1 MDSRRRTDAVL
12 TPATAADLPRRLG
25 DMLSSYAPVLVF
37 LALGVLVGVTFAAL
51 NVLFGAPRIE
61 RTGADPYESGMQ
73 GTFDRGMRFG
83 ISYYLVAMLFLI
95 FDLEVVLLFPVA
107 VVLRDF
113 GLHALLA
120 GGLFIGLLGVA
131 FVYEWRRGAL
141 DWVAEDRDA

>member
-1 MDSRRRTDAVL
+1 
-12 TPATAADLPRRLG
+12 
-25 DMLSSYAPVLVF
+25 MLSSYAPVLVF
-37 LALGVLVGVTFAAL
+37 VALGLFVGLAFAVL
-51 NVLFGAPRIE
+51 NVRFGARRKE

-73 GTFDRGMRFG
+73 GSFDRGMRFG

-95 FDLEVVLLFPVA
+95 FDMEVVLLFPVA

-120 GGLFIGLLGVA
+120 SGLFIALLVVA

-141 DWVAEDRDA
+141 DWMADDGGDRER

>member
-1 MDSRRRTDAVL
+1 V
-12 TPATAADLPRRLG
+12 
-25 DMLSSYAPVLVF
+25 LSSYAPVLVF
-37 LALGVLVGVTFAAL
+37 LALGLLVGLAFAVL
-51 NVLFGAPRIE
+51 NAQFGARRTE

-107 VVLRDF
+107 VVLRDL

-120 GGLFIGLLGVA
+120 SGLFIGLLVVA

-141 DWVAEDRDA
+141 DWTTGDGSSERDP